1 MKFSTGKIIF
11 SDRSTLMIAAAVIAV
26 AVFTL
31 TIYISIKNF
40 ERKNKTLT
48 GQLNEM
54 QMLQKDLI
62 HIKNIVDSKE
72 KKIGLTK
79 VTGVVPALQQLLD
92 SLGLKAKVIK
102 PLDKKK
108 IKEFT
113 EEDAELQIEG
123 LDLNAIVNLLYRIEN
138 SPVSLKVKNAVIKTT
153 FENQNVFV
161 LSITA
166 SLIGR

>member
-1 MKFSTGKIIF
+1 MKFSTGKIIL
-11 SDRSTLMIAAAVIAV
+11 SDRATLIIATAVIVIAA
-26 AVFTL
+26 FTL
-31 TIYISIKNF
+31 TTYISIKSF

-62 HIKNIVDSKE
+62 HIKDIVDSKE
-72 KKIGLTK
+72 RKIGLTK

-113 EEDAELQIEG
+113 EEDAELEIEG
-123 LDLNAIVNLLYRIEN
+123 IDLNGIVNLIYKIEN
-138 SPVSLKVKNAVIKTT
+138 SPVSLKVKNAAIKTT